1 MKILM
6 RFDTGKCR
14 QFLLLTACLFTLC
27 LLGPGFAFAHR
38 VNVFAWVEGDT
49 VHTES
54 KFSGGKRV
62 NGGEVLVYDLQ
73 GKELLAG
80 KTNAQGEFSF
90 KIPRKTAM
98 KIVLQAGMGHRGDWT
113 IPLSEID
120 PQKSASEPSVST
132 EEPKRT
138 AKTETVTPSVD
149 LDQMRHALEQSLD
162 RRLSPVLKRLAESQE
177 RGPTFRDILGG
188 IGYILGLLGLAA
200 YLHFR
205 RKTREREAEKKGR

>member
-6 RFDTGKCR
+6 RFDTGICR
-14 QFLLLTACLFTLC
+14 QFVLLAACLLTLS
-27 LLGPGFAFAHR
+27 LLWPGLAMAHR

-49 VHTES
+49 VYTES

-62 NGGEVLVYDLQ
+62 NGGEVLIYDLK
-73 GKELLAG
+73 GNELLSG
-80 KTNAQGEFSF
+80 KTNAKGEFSF

-98 KIVLQAGMGHRGDWT
+98 KIVLQAGMGHQGDWT

-120 PQKSASEPSVST
+120 PQKSAAEPSASQ
-132 EEPKRT
+132 EEQKRT
-138 AKTETVTPSVD
+138 SETGTLTPSVD
-149 LDQMRHALEQSLD
+149 LDQVRHGLEQALD
-162 RRLSPVLKRLAESQE
+162 RKLSPVLKRLAEAQDK
-177 RGPTFRDILGG
+177 GPTFRDILGG

-205 RKTREREAEKKGR
+205 GKVREMEAEKKGS